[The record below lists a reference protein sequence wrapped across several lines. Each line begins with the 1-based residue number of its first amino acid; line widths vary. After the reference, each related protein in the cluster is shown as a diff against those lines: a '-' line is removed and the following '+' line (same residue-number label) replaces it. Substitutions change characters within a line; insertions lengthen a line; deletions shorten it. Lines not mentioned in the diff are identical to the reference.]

1 MLNTDTYY
9 FAIFVWSCLVN
20 DEVDE
25 DDDGGDGVVVE
36 TCIAHYEAGRHRS
49 SSLCDPSQPAWGV
62 VTRKIRAVTITS
74 ISLLIAQFIIF
85 RILTTLKKKTLTL
98 Q

>member
-36 TCIAHYEAGRHRS
+36 TCICRYEAGRHRS

-74 ISLLIAQFIIF
+74 ISLLNS
-85 RILTTLKKKTLTL
+85 
-98 Q
+98 